1 MPGLRAF
8 SNHISRRHRDSAEAA
23 CAANQIGNLRVSLQ
37 EKISE
42 SLSRVINR
50 RTNLDVLSGEMVR
63 DVGTTPDGKVHLTL
77 LMSAQDDA
85 TIARE
90 VREAVLRTPGVSDVK
105 IDIKDAAAAQR
116 PPTPSGANRAGRALP
131 VMGQEPQSQKAA
143 VPAPTPVTY
152 PELGTIIAVSSGKG
166 GVGKS
171 TVAVNL
177 AIALAKQGKRV
188 GLMDADVYGPNIPRM
203 MGVSGPPSLRGEL
216 IVPHK
221 AHGVQVMS
229 IGFLIERDQ
238 PAIWRGPIIMKIITQ
253 FLRDVYWGQLDY
265 LVVDMP
271 PGTGDAQLSLVQATK
286 IHGAVIV
293 TTPQE
298 VAAGDSLRGAKMF
311 QRVDVPVLGIVENMS
326 YFECPDCGKKS
337 NLFGQGGGLRLA
349 NELGIPLL
357 AEIPLYAQVLSGG
370 DEGQPIIVAEP
381 GSPAG
386 KALMDLGGRIAGI
399 LAGSDAAGVNSTS
412 A

>member
-1 MPGLRAF
+1 M
-8 SNHISRRHRDSAEAA
+8 
-23 CAANQIGNLRVSLQ
+23 SLQ
-37 EKISE
+37 EKITK
-42 SLSRVINR
+42 SLTGVINR
-50 RTNLDVLSGEMVR
+50 RTNADVLSSEMVR
-63 DVGTTPDGKVHLTL
+63 DIATTPDGKVRLTL
-77 LMSAQDDA
+77 LMTAQDDA
-85 TIARE
+85 AIARE
-90 VREAVLRTPGVSDVK
+90 VRAALVGTDGVTDVK
-105 IDIKDAAAAQR
+105 VDIKDANAASKPASV
-116 PPTPSGANRAGRALP
+116 PGANRAGRALP
-131 VMGQEPQSQKAA
+131 VMGQEPKSQKAA

-152 PELGTIIAVSSGKG
+152 PDLGTIIAVSSGKG

-203 MGVSGPPSLRGEL
+203 MGASGAPGLRGEL

-311 QRVDVPVLGIVENMS
+311 ERVDVPVLGIVENMS
-326 YFECPDCGKKS
+326 YFECPDCGKRS
-337 NLFGQGGGLRLA
+337 NLFGSGGGLRLA

-370 DEGQPIIVAEP
+370 DVGQPIIVAEP
-381 GSPAG
+381 DSPAG
-386 KALMDLGGRIAGI
+386 KALTDLGGRVVGI
-399 LAGSDAAGVNSTS
+399 LAGGDAAGVNR
-412 A
+412 AGF